1 MYAGAG
7 FLGGYVHDYESGMFS
22 TTDRILRNGRGLV
35 AALACDLGFAFDF
48 DRRVTVDLSLCL
60 APGLHFRRDADS
72 GTTIISA
79 YRRGFISALLPRL
92 CIYYRF

>member
-1 MYAGAG
+1 MKETALKRTKLIALIAL
-7 FLGGYVHDYESGMFS
+7 F
-22 TTDRILRNGRGLV
+22 
-35 AALACDLGFAFDF
+35 AALATGGAVVASQYLG
-48 DRRVTVDLSLCL
+48 
-60 APGLHFRRDADS
+60 RRDADS